1 MKESL
6 IVDLSKVQD
15 ADMAKRYA
23 VEEGTLLLTY
33 NFVLVSVEETL
44 RLRSYRTKEAIEKM
58 GGRIEDFQGLPVLD
72 VD

>member
-1 MKESL
+1 M

-15 ADMAKRYA
+15 SDMAKRYA

-33 NFVLVSVEETL
+33 DFVLVSVEETL
-44 RLRSYRTKEAIEKM
+44 RLRSYKTKEAIEKM